1 MNSGW
6 GKKLQNTEHPAILI
20 TTEST
25 SCFLSFNKFLRSKIF
40 TDKSVQ
46 LVAVVGAE
54 DCCEEAVEGCEE
66 I

>member
-1 MNSGW
+1 
-6 GKKLQNTEHPAILI
+6 LTQ
-20 TTEST
+20 
-25 SCFLSFNKFLRSKIF
+25 SKIF

-54 DCCEEAVEGCEE
+54 DECCEEAVEGCEE